1 MPSLYATVLQQL
13 TYLISP
19 LAAAN
24 SPDSQK
30 LLFQTIGWD
39 LEQIPGFSR
48 VKLTQVLN
56 TFAELK
62 TRIETL
68 STTSEA
74 TLEELLTIAQD
85 SRNLLR
91 SLQDDLQGIIE
102 PPSLPP
108 PQFEQIGRDLI
119 ALLFTTYL
127 RQWQPQL
134 YAVAVI
140 AELITFTD
148 AQAESSVVVENRL
161 LLRLPHS
168 RPQVN
173 LQRLGQFFRNPFA
186 EVARV
191 YHCIPSELGS
201 ETQTTAI
208 RDRLLPRL
216 AAIAEELNIGALP
229 GIAEDDKSIFAGA
242 VDNFGLKLGED
253 LITFIIAVNEQN
265 QAIGATV
272 AVSPPT
278 PGNLGVVIAP
288 FGPNANAELL
298 LKQWLI
304 RWQWTDTV
312 TAFAIGFPGLDSSG
326 QIIPGTPTW
335 VTDSSPLPP
344 EASATL
350 QFIKL
355 PNEEGCALL
364 IGNPSETRLEVQQF
378 QVTANFLLKGAPS
391 AGEAPQ
397 TYRLIVD
404 AGATSLVLGQFFALS
419 WEQAEF
425 NFSAGTST
433 FVVEGLRIASPALLE
448 SAIAGKL
455 QLQFQQGNLDSNPE
469 SSYFDR
475 NAPNADLRERIGIN
489 KAYLDHQCLVVAWQE
504 EQVNYWLNR
513 LVPNFLEKGN
523 RSVSNALLRILFD
536 WFSPN
541 PIQKIRLDWEIAGSD
556 RRFDLPGFSIQLP
569 GTGQFS
575 LLLGAGQAGEA
586 QNSSRLNSANLVLTL
601 EPGQVIKLQSNF
613 AWQRPTGNV
622 VERELQSDRPQEGPQ
637 TDQPLFSIEL
647 TTDRKTSICLAS
659 FTINQDILNPKLPT
673 FLRDLKTPL
682 STLSTALEAAIN
694 PQDSNQKQEAIA
706 VLRSRTNFN
715 LSEFINQNNWRT
727 LKLRL
732 GQLTLPFLNQQGDVK
747 QFIRLDSLKEVEVQL
762 SKSTTNDE
770 IPLEEIPIQFDAL
783 VQFGEIALKTSFT
796 AKLNL
801 RTLALSIN
809 HDEGIRLYGDIDEL
823 AKPQLPHLGLSWS
836 FQGRNKHPDAA
847 TDPDLAKKVYIFTLV
862 TQNYNYQLQQAPN
875 TEFTLEYTA
884 ISKEPIRFK
893 IRDFILSD
901 KGISLSAEVTDDPV
915 TLNSLDTRFR
925 FRNTRLEIKENQISD
940 FTLNGSG
947 PLPPALVGE
956 AIADISLQFKQVDR
970 KKLALVTGSAELQMN
985 KPLICQG
992 TRFQFSVNA
1001 LGLKFVDDGHYHLYF
1016 TLTGSAQFV
1025 PLPSDDSNGP
1035 LALLQLIRIDLVEC
1049 PITGNARVLSQ
1060 YVQFLIN
1067 LPSPKTFSFLGCF
1080 EMEVKAIGFLPQAA
1094 VFGDDGAMMIT
1105 GQLRFAQGVG
1115 DTPNPK
1121 PDYHTLLIGLP
1132 KPSDFKPRIH
1142 FKQLAVSLDFGAA
1155 FKLTGVVNFYDDDP
1169 NKTGFDGEGT
1179 LAIQGLPPIAA
1190 SFAFL
1195 RVRRDEMS
1203 QWLRAWFIYIE
1214 LRQVSFR
1221 VPVVELY
1228 LREIGL
1234 GFGYRFTLV
1243 SIKAADRENDLRRLI
1258 GELRKLSR
1266 TQGNLANRDQWAID
1280 LEEPG
1285 QDPRWT
1291 IALRALIAQSSASVS
1306 PLEYDK
1312 VKEENLPCAYLFD
1325 AVIAFRSDLTFFMA
1339 VRGWLNT
1346 NYDSF
1351 VKNRDNL
1358 KEKPL
1363 FSGFALLSPRQ
1374 KRFLAQV
1381 SSNPNGYLGDR
1392 PRLPDFI
1399 QKAVRNSQFAATLLV
1414 EPGLIHYELGWPNML
1429 RWSDR
1434 LGPLLMEVRGG
1445 FIFRISR
1452 QNLVI
1457 GSSILARGQLR
1468 LDAEANLGFVGARV
1482 SAEVSVAFGARYI
1495 GVLRNYA
1502 QPKKLET
1509 AFYAAV
1515 GLEARIELSIEFWI
1529 RINLLFKKITK
1540 SFRLST
1546 TIGFTAGVE
1555 FGLNNLEP
1563 GLSGSGTLAVSAMGH
1578 SLQLSVR
1585 FGLNEGALREAKEK
1599 TSEFL
1604 QMGLEATDVEGIPGV
1619 DRPRASVMSAG
1630 TTRRSVPAGPS
1641 SRAVG
1646 MSLTGTPSTVTT
1658 PVTSTSDSTA
1668 SPTNPTEDEMSLT
1681 GIPSTVTTPA
1691 TLTSNGSTTSPT
1703 NLIEDDTTD
1712 TTVVANDTSESVKPK
1727 FHAPDYITFV
1737 LETQAEQKEG
1747 GFVYF
1752 LLLPQG
1758 ESSNQ
1763 EFAHEQGFLPAPPKE
1778 SSSEDF
1784 DLTLLEAISGL
1795 EKFQPS
1801 QAQVATEVGT
1811 WQSVSTNQITW
1822 RGNWASIVISNSEGE
1837 SDEKETVEHQ
1847 IAENGT
1853 LSKESV
1859 AGDDISLKEYL
1870 AYAFIFKQ
1878 FGDSTQ
1884 SLEALG
1890 DPELLP
1896 SSKSIEDPRVFS
1908 PSDNAYEAAVRGAIA
1923 QFQGSPY
1930 FKRDQQNSE
1939 YDRLLDRSL
1948 DSNTTIYSE
1957 TGQVT
1962 SVNQT
1967 NGQSTPE
1974 AQKNQQALQLR
1985 GTIIQ
1990 DMVADLRDY
1999 VAAVEQP
2006 DGSRDEGQGT
2016 EIIQRSVAFQMG
2028 LVFRVPK
2035 QNAPDWLLKLT
2046 DDSMTPTIHQRLGDQ
2061 SLQDSEKRNVRTFNP
2076 SITRFSET
2084 PPRFERVHQL
2094 VDTNTIALGWNL
2106 SWDDT
2111 RVSTTSS
2118 ANGQSL
2124 TQCQA
2129 DPRHHLQHYEVRR
2142 TALNGFSNDNQD
2154 EIYTV
2159 TPCDLLHRESNQ
2171 LIHLQPRFQVVDHF
2185 NQESAEEQAAIPP
2198 EGISY
2203 RYVIT
2208 PVDFSG
2214 HRSNKPLVLFA
2225 TRYPNTPPLV
2235 PTDGELVITYDAEE
2249 LNISNKIPVW
2259 GDPGSGLSAKD
2270 LLAVWQP
2277 ARCRIEWSDP
2287 PLPQRGPKV
2296 PINQYRLIFR
2306 RENTLPIG
2314 TYGLDNKTQGSRQT
2328 LLPTS
2333 NARQLSTDIVVE
2345 IDRTSIE
2352 SIIITNDAGQDKEGK
2367 GTDIKLDD
2375 LKDENILPRADL
2387 SWRPEAWRVFLQ
2399 TESWNGVS
2407 SALAPVRL
2415 RLQFEKPKTDK
2426 EKRFLEER
2434 RPAAL
2439 EWILNHR
2446 FVFPVLPPKDHRDE
2460 KGDPTDDGTIPFPGD
2475 TTRIAR
2481 FPMPLPERSLKFEP
2495 ELSNIGYSPHP
2506 SGTRCLRHRWNIAP
2520 SSQPNYPLDLHAGYQ
2535 LFRLDV
2541 DAHPDSVFDDVDQL
2555 PKAIRL
2561 TQDVQL
2567 IPNDELLLEPGD
2579 TLNPGQWEAWY
2590 PSTMRRLRNQERRQG
2605 ANLALGAWSSW
2616 RESYLVWPTWLQWQ
2630 EGQFVKTT
2638 ERSDRLHGVLQRLIE
2653 IFSKNE
2659 QGSEEYIV
2667 DVQAVPPLQ
2676 PCNFAAFTRST
2687 ASASDPYGWGILQ
2700 QFGLSV
2706 TFSLRKADGKVLA
2719 GDELLPRITEALLQ
2733 LRKEAEN
2740 TPAAEIA
2747 EHLHIELL
2755 FQPGRSVELQST
2767 GANPTALLAIV
2778 QLSLRPYPKQ
2788 RLQYSTIMIRGFAG
2802 SQIDVEIELAG
2813 RWSLINQADSA
2824 NGQQESSADKTKVD
2838 FKVTLPPS
2846 GVANLLLRSE
2856 ILSGPKELPKFRII
2870 KFTYDQSE
2878 KANEALTNLATE
2890 PDLNLSNLPSESV
2903 MTHKILVTDAR
2914 TAYFATSPDNLAN
2927 AFSQPPVPDTEGLSD
2942 TSQQWQRFKNY
2953 IESLNSNDP
2962 DLDPKQFKIA
2972 IPTDEAGLKQFLQ
2985 EDFLGW
2991 SQRFFDFC
2999 GDINQTEVT
3008 TLDKPWVATAY
3019 PKTGSPTYAAPDD
3032 GGRITYDELIE
3043 DRYAHAYRYFA
3054 HPYGRYDLLLDSLRQ
3069 SFALF
3074 SEALFPERSLPIP
3087 KVGGLD
3093 IVLHRT
3099 EPISMPLVLSSRR
3112 LDPVVPE
3119 GQSVVP
3125 GTTWEVIIA
3134 RHLEQSLSERNQT
3147 LVRHLSFR
3155 QIAFTLLR
3163 RFSDRE
3169 LSDDLEEVFGKRPVI
3184 QPVQTYPEREIA
3196 IPQEYPAR
3204 PVEVRSTQ
3212 EERLSLD
3219 LPARIGDFQQGAVV
3233 LQWQGLPFYYEH
3245 RLLLIAQSSTTVSAI
3260 NKITQRDFEYQ
3271 APSPIG
3277 ASLSAIDND
3286 SLSNLRTRQVK
3297 LPLQRLW
3304 DSLPPAAKGRWAVED
3319 PANASGEGR
3328 YYSSLPDLDVV
3339 YQFVE
3344 LFSGN
3349 VEVQGEVFCDRK
3361 TQSSASDKSDFQHR
3375 QLGQRLLLNITAKQ
3389 APTTPPEDYYLTITL
3404 EQVTEQSLKCTY
3416 DLNQL
3421 SNADAALKQKLLN
3434 STLSTLKIKNDLTIN
3449 EVEKIVG
3456 IANGTAQEQ
3465 EQDRKALQAIAAD
3478 WMSEAPISIT
3488 LPDSA
3493 LSGLPD
3499 HLKQRVQTI
3508 DAPNSILV
3516 WEGGMTEVVRQQ
3528 IKARAGSA
3536 LLQNALK
3543 MLSDIT
3549 PPPRPTQQDLPDA
3562 LRERLEISLQALR
3575 WHGATPNNVEKLAL
3589 RNLKVES
3596 QALDAKFKA
3605 AIDALI
3611 ERAGDN
3617 RDTAAVTE
3625 VLLPIIQPTQ
3635 LSVTGLLETA
3645 AADLPDELLIANALI
3660 RFQGLMTLTDLAS
3673 LQTLYPDKRDRL
3685 ALRRLYTTALNR
3697 GLNGRAL
3704 YLRTRR
3710 GSAAPSPL
3718 IPLEPLLMPLP

>member
-39 LEQIPGFSR
+39 LERIPGFSAD
-48 VKLTQVLN
+48 KLTQLLN
-56 TFAELK
+56 AFAELK
-62 TRIETL
+62 TRIETVL
-68 STTSEA
+68 TTSGES
-74 TLEELLTIAQD
+74 LEELLTIAQD
-85 SRNLLR
+85 ARNLLR

-108 PQFEQIGRDLI
+108 PQFDQIGRDLI
-119 ALLFTTYL
+119 ALIFTTYL

-201 ETQTTAI
+201 GTQTTAI

-253 LITFIIAVNEQN
+253 LITFIIDVNEQN
-265 QAIGATV
+265 QAIGATL

-278 PGNLGVVIAP
+278 PGNLGFVIAP

-378 QVTANFLLKGAPS
+378 QVTANLLLKGAPS

-404 AGATSLVLGQFFALS
+404 TGATSLVLGQFFALS

-433 FVVEGLRIASPALLE
+433 FVIEGLRIASPALLE

-455 QLQFQQGNLDSNPE
+455 QLQFQQGNLDPNPE

-475 NAPNADLRERIGIN
+475 NAPTADLRERIGIN

-541 PIQKIRLDWEIAGSD
+541 PIQEIRLDWEIAGSD

-575 LLLGAGQAGEA
+575 LLLGAGQDL
-586 QNSSRLNSANLVLTL
+586 QPLSSANLVLTL
-601 EPGQVIKLQSNF
+601 EPGQTIVLQSNF
-613 AWQRPTGNV
+613 AWQRSTGNLM
-622 VERELQSDRPQEGPQ
+622 ERELQTDRPQEGSQ

-747 QFIRLDSLKEVEVQL
+747 QFIRLDSPKEVEVQL

-809 HDEGIRLYGDIDEL
+809 HDEGIKLYCDADEL
-823 AKPQLPHLGLSWS
+823 AKLKSTHLGLNWS

-847 TDPDLAKKVYIFTLV
+847 TDPALAKKVHIFTLV
-862 TQNYNYQLQQAPN
+862 TQHYNYQLQQAPN
-875 TEFTLEYTA
+875 TEFILEYTA

-970 KKLALVTGSAELQMN
+970 KKLDLVTGSAELQMN

-1001 LGLKFVDDGHYHLYF
+1001 LGLKFVNDGHYHLYF

-1132 KPSDFKPRIH
+1132 KSGDFKPRIH

-1243 SIKAADRENDLRRLI
+1243 SIKAADREPDLRQLI
-1258 GELRKLSR
+1258 GDLRKLSR

-1363 FSGFALLSPRQ
+1363 FSGFAFLSPRQ

-1445 FIFRISR
+1445 FILRVSR

-1495 GVLRNYA
+1495 GVLSNYA
-1502 QPKKLET
+1502 QPDKLET

-1555 FGLNNLEP
+1555 FGLNNLDS

-1599 TSEFL
+1599 TSKFL

-1619 DRPRASVMSAG
+1619 DRPRASVRSAG

-1646 MSLTGTPSTVTT
+1646 MSLTGTPSTVIA
-1658 PVTSTSDSTA
+1658 PVISTSS
-1668 SPTNPTEDEMSLT
+1668 
-1681 GIPSTVTTPA
+1681 
-1691 TLTSNGSTTSPT
+1691 GSTTSLT
-1703 NLIEDDTTD
+1703 NSTEDDTTG
-1712 TTVVANDTSESVKPK
+1712 TAIAANDTSESVEPK
-1727 FHAPDYITFV
+1727 FHAPDYIAFV

-1747 GFVYF
+1747 RFVYF

-1763 EFAHEQGFLPAPPKE
+1763 EFAHEQGFLPAPTKE
-1778 SSSEDF
+1778 RQGEDF
-1784 DLTLLEAISGL
+1784 ELTLPEEISGL
-1795 EKFQPS
+1795 EQFPPL
-1801 QAQVATEVGT
+1801 QAQVPSEASP
-1811 WQSVSTNQITW
+1811 WQAVSAKHTW
-1822 RGNWASIVISNSEGE
+1822 RGNWAAIVIPDNGE
-1837 SDEKETVEHQ
+1837 AVDYE
-1847 IAENGT
+1847 INDENGT
-1853 LSKESV
+1853 LQEQPLSEV
-1859 AGDDISLKEYL
+1859 SLEKYL
-1870 AYAFIFKQ
+1870 ACAFMVEESE
-1878 FGDSTQ
+1878 DPLSP
-1884 SLEALG
+1884 EPLG
-1890 DPELLP
+1890 DPKPLP
-1896 SSKSIEDPRVFS
+1896 RSKSIEDPRVFS
-1908 PSDNAYEAAVRGAIA
+1908 PSDNAYEAAVRGAVA

-1930 FKRDQQNSE
+1930 FKRDLKNSE
-1939 YDRLLDRSL
+1939 YDRLLDQAL
-1948 DSNTTIYSE
+1948 ANNTTIY
-1957 TGQVT
+1957 TKDGKVT
-1962 SVNQT
+1962 PA
-1967 NGQSTPE
+1967 NGQGVQPSTMKD
-1974 AQKNQQALQLR
+1974 QQNQQALQLR

-2006 DGSRDEGQGT
+2006 DGSRDEGRGT

-2094 VDTNTIALGWNL
+2094 VDTNTIALGWDLTWINTQVL
-2106 SWDDT
+2106 G
-2111 RVSTTSS
+2111 VSSTS
-2118 ANGQSL
+2118 GQSL

-2129 DPRHHLQHYEVRR
+2129 DPRHHLQHYEVRC
-2142 TALNGFSNDNQD
+2142 TALNGFSNDSPD

-2159 TPCDLLHRESNQ
+2159 TPCDLLHRQ
-2171 LIHLQPRFQVVDHF
+2171 QFQIQKLTRV
-2185 NQESAEEQAAIPP
+2185 PP
-2198 EGISY
+2198 S
-2203 RYVIT
+2203 
-2208 PVDFSG
+2208 
-2214 HRSNKPLVLFA
+2214 HRIK
-2225 TRYPNTPPLV
+2225 
-2235 PTDGELVITYDAEE
+2235 E
-2249 LNISNKIPVW
+2249 
-2259 GDPGSGLSAKD
+2259 
-2270 LLAVWQP
+2270 AV
-2277 ARCRIEWSDP
+2277 CE
-2287 PLPQRGPKV
+2287 
-2296 PINQYRLIFR
+2296 
-2306 RENTLPIG
+2306 
-2314 TYGLDNKTQGSRQT
+2314 
-2328 LLPTS
+2328 
-2333 NARQLSTDIVVE
+2333 
-2345 IDRTSIE
+2345 
-2352 SIIITNDAGQDKEGK
+2352 
-2367 GTDIKLDD
+2367 
-2375 LKDENILPRADL
+2375 
-2387 SWRPEAWRVFLQ
+2387 
-2399 TESWNGVS
+2399 
-2407 SALAPVRL
+2407 
-2415 RLQFEKPKTDK
+2415 
-2426 EKRFLEER
+2426 
-2434 RPAAL
+2434 
-2439 EWILNHR
+2439 
-2446 FVFPVLPPKDHRDE
+2446 
-2460 KGDPTDDGTIPFPGD
+2460 
-2475 TTRIAR
+2475 
-2481 FPMPLPERSLKFEP
+2481 
-2495 ELSNIGYSPHP
+2495 
-2506 SGTRCLRHRWNIAP
+2506 
-2520 SSQPNYPLDLHAGYQ
+2520 
-2535 LFRLDV
+2535 RLDM
-2541 DAHPDSVFDDVDQL
+2541 
-2555 PKAIRL
+2555 
-2561 TQDVQL
+2561 
-2567 IPNDELLLEPGD
+2567 
-2579 TLNPGQWEAWY
+2579 NP
-2590 PSTMRRLRNQERRQG
+2590 
-2605 ANLALGAWSSW
+2605 
-2616 RESYLVWPTWLQWQ
+2616 
-2630 EGQFVKTT
+2630 
-2638 ERSDRLHGVLQRLIE
+2638 
-2653 IFSKNE
+2653 
-2659 QGSEEYIV
+2659 
-2667 DVQAVPPLQ
+2667 
-2676 PCNFAAFTRST
+2676 
-2687 ASASDPYGWGILQ
+2687 
-2700 QFGLSV
+2700 
-2706 TFSLRKADGKVLA
+2706 
-2719 GDELLPRITEALLQ
+2719 
-2733 LRKEAEN
+2733 
-2740 TPAAEIA
+2740 
-2747 EHLHIELL
+2747 
-2755 FQPGRSVELQST
+2755 
-2767 GANPTALLAIV
+2767 
-2778 QLSLRPYPKQ
+2778 
-2788 RLQYSTIMIRGFAG
+2788 
-2802 SQIDVEIELAG
+2802 
-2813 RWSLINQADSA
+2813 
-2824 NGQQESSADKTKVD
+2824 
-2838 FKVTLPPS
+2838 
-2846 GVANLLLRSE
+2846 
-2856 ILSGPKELPKFRII
+2856 
-2870 KFTYDQSE
+2870 
-2878 KANEALTNLATE
+2878 
-2890 PDLNLSNLPSESV
+2890 
-2903 MTHKILVTDAR
+2903 
-2914 TAYFATSPDNLAN
+2914 
-2927 AFSQPPVPDTEGLSD
+2927 
-2942 TSQQWQRFKNY
+2942 
-2953 IESLNSNDP
+2953 
-2962 DLDPKQFKIA
+2962 
-2972 IPTDEAGLKQFLQ
+2972 
-2985 EDFLGW
+2985 
-2991 SQRFFDFC
+2991 
-2999 GDINQTEVT
+2999 
-3008 TLDKPWVATAY
+3008 
-3019 PKTGSPTYAAPDD
+3019 
-3032 GGRITYDELIE
+3032 
-3043 DRYAHAYRYFA
+3043 
-3054 HPYGRYDLLLDSLRQ
+3054 
-3069 SFALF
+3069 
-3074 SEALFPERSLPIP
+3074 
-3087 KVGGLD
+3087 
-3093 IVLHRT
+3093 
-3099 EPISMPLVLSSRR
+3099 
-3112 LDPVVPE
+3112 
-3119 GQSVVP
+3119 
-3125 GTTWEVIIA
+3125 
-3134 RHLEQSLSERNQT
+3134 QSLS
-3147 LVRHLSFR
+3147 FMM
-3155 QIAFTLLR
+3155 LL
-3163 RFSDRE
+3163 
-3169 LSDDLEEVFGKRPVI
+3169 
-3184 QPVQTYPEREIA
+3184 
-3196 IPQEYPAR
+3196 
-3204 PVEVRSTQ
+3204 
-3212 EERLSLD
+3212 
-3219 LPARIGDFQQGAVV
+3219 
-3233 LQWQGLPFYYEH
+3233 
-3245 RLLLIAQSSTTVSAI
+3245 
-3260 NKITQRDFEYQ
+3260 
-3271 APSPIG
+3271 
-3277 ASLSAIDND
+3277 
-3286 SLSNLRTRQVK
+3286 
-3297 LPLQRLW
+3297 
-3304 DSLPPAAKGRWAVED
+3304 
-3319 PANASGEGR
+3319 
-3328 YYSSLPDLDVV
+3328 
-3339 YQFVE
+3339 
-3344 LFSGN
+3344 
-3349 VEVQGEVFCDRK
+3349 
-3361 TQSSASDKSDFQHR
+3361 
-3375 QLGQRLLLNITAKQ
+3375 
-3389 APTTPPEDYYLTITL
+3389 
-3404 EQVTEQSLKCTY
+3404 
-3416 DLNQL
+3416 
-3421 SNADAALKQKLLN
+3421 
-3434 STLSTLKIKNDLTIN
+3434 
-3449 EVEKIVG
+3449 
-3456 IANGTAQEQ
+3456 
-3465 EQDRKALQAIAAD
+3465 
-3478 WMSEAPISIT
+3478 
-3488 LPDSA
+3488 
-3493 LSGLPD
+3493 
-3499 HLKQRVQTI
+3499 
-3508 DAPNSILV
+3508 
-3516 WEGGMTEVVRQQ
+3516 
-3528 IKARAGSA
+3528 
-3536 LLQNALK
+3536 
-3543 MLSDIT
+3543 
-3549 PPPRPTQQDLPDA
+3549 
-3562 LRERLEISLQALR
+3562 
-3575 WHGATPNNVEKLAL
+3575 
-3589 RNLKVES
+3589 
-3596 QALDAKFKA
+3596 
-3605 AIDALI
+3605 
-3611 ERAGDN
+3611 
-3617 RDTAAVTE
+3617 
-3625 VLLPIIQPTQ
+3625 
-3635 LSVTGLLETA
+3635 
-3645 AADLPDELLIANALI
+3645 
-3660 RFQGLMTLTDLAS
+3660 
-3673 LQTLYPDKRDRL
+3673 
-3685 ALRRLYTTALNR
+3685 
-3697 GLNGRAL
+3697 
-3704 YLRTRR
+3704 
-3710 GSAAPSPL
+3710 
-3718 IPLEPLLMPLP
+3718 